1 MPSKKT
7 VSFEEA
13 LEALNQTV
21 KAMESGDLSLEDSLE
36 AFEKGIALVRDCQQS
51 LDKAEQKVEK
61 LIAHQDG
68 FETVEFNE
76 DSTKKWAASF

>member
-76 DSTKKWAASF
+76 DSTKK

>member
-51 LDKAEQKVEK
+51 LDKAEQKLK
-61 LIAHQDG
+61 
-68 FETVEFNE
+68 
-76 DSTKKWAASF
+76 S